1 MKIIFAYFLVVGSTY
16 SYGRIIGS
24 LDNVLFNFK
33 SLEFEKANN
42 EIWQLQEGDLK
53 HELSILSDLMYFAG
67 QKDSSYFKLVSHSFD
82 FSDTIIGCIQLL
94 NKGYYELYYGKTKGE
109 AFKYFHEARE
119 ISKSLKNKSL
129 LKASLLALMQ
139 YYHFEIAQ
147 NSQDQQTYLQEFKEL
162 RSDKIDDVWIALY
175 GLIYYSKTLE
185 TLDDAYF
192 SLADKL
198 GIYENMLPSNSKLLP
213 KIYFEHGLRLELE
226 NKLEYAKQYFELA
239 KQAAKDFPFLRET
252 RFFSSIR
259 LSGIAQKKGQFEE
272 AVKLVNNAK
281 DHLDISDTLRSNYYI
296 NLYSSLYYN
305 DLKKYDTA
313 YHLLNKAYKA
323 GFYLDFRRNSLEI
336 NRLNVVLQTRQKELD
351 NSRLRQNK
359 IWLIVASSILGL
371 LLLLSYLA
379 LQNIRSKKHIV
390 EKEKEI
396 QIQKVEKLIRD
407 QELSGIDAMIEGQE
421 KERQRLANE
430 LHDHLG
436 SLLATVKYHIQNVR
450 ISRKQGGAG
459 EEALL
464 DKADDLLEQAYQK
477 VRGIAH
483 ERNAGVPAQ
492 EGLLPAVKNFASKVS
507 YNNRLKIDVI
517 DHGMDKRLEN
527 SLELTLFR
535 IIQELITNIIK
546 HSGGKEAS
554 IQLTH
559 HETSIN
565 VLVEDDGAGFEA
577 SAVPAGMGLYAIRK
591 RIDSLAGTLTIDSAP
606 GKGTTVIIDIPL

>member
-1 MKIIFAYFLVVGSTY
+1 MARLILLLWTTFHPVQNPELHTYFQLLK
-16 SYGRIIGS
+16 R
-24 LDNVLFNFK
+24 
-33 SLEFEKANN
+33 LEYEKA
-42 EIWQLQEGDLK
+42 K
-53 HELSILSDLMYFAG
+53 LSIDTRGNQEEKRALNYLADLLYYRG
-67 QKDSSYFKLVSHSFD
+67 QQPLKQVQRIPESKFEEALGYL
-82 FSDTIIGCIQLL
+82 TE
-94 NKGYYELYYGKTKGE
+94 GYYHLYYTSDKSD
-109 AFKYFHEARE
+109 AFKNFHSALELARE
-119 ISKSLKNKSL
+119 LKYNL
-129 LKASLLALMQ
+129 LAKASLIAIFE
-139 YYHFEIAQ
+139 YYHSSIVQNSAQFEIYLNEYERLKPDATDRIIIGLYTMIFL
-147 NSQDQQTYLQEFKEL
+147 SQTADTPDVEYYKHTDDLNTYLRQIDSGSRLRPRIYYEKALSLELHKSWDSAIHYYNLAFREAGDYPFFQYLRFSSKIKLSDIEFQRGNYHKAL
-162 RSDKIDDVWIALY
+162 DLIRDAKQNFDRSDSTRSDLFINRYAAFY
-175 GLIYYSKTLE
+175 YAGL
-185 TLDDAYF
+185 
-192 SLADKL
+192 
-198 GIYENMLPSNSKLLP
+198 
-213 KIYFEHGLRLELE
+213 
-226 NKLEYAKQYFELA
+226 KQYDSA
-239 KQAAKDFPFLRET
+239 
-252 RFFSSIR
+252 FFHFKKSS
-259 LSGIAQKKGQFEE
+259 E
-272 AVKLVNNAK
+272 AE
-281 DHLDISDTLRSNYYI
+281 
-296 NLYSSLYYN
+296 
-305 DLKKYDTA
+305 
-313 YHLLNKAYKA
+313 YK
-323 GFYLDFRRNSLEI
+323 LDFRNNTLEI
-336 NRLNVVLQTRQKELD
+336 NRLNVELQTQQKELD

-396 QIQKVEKLIRD
+396 QTQKVEKLIRE

-421 KERQRLANE
+421 KERQRLAND

-436 SLLATVKYHIQNVR
+436 SLLATVKYHIQNLR
-450 ISRKQGGAG
+450 ISRKQGGVS
-459 EEALL
+459 EEMLL

-565 VLVEDDGAGFEA
+565 VLVEDDGTGFEA

-591 RIDSLAGTLTIDSAP
+591 RIDSLAGKLIIDSAP

>member
-1 MKIIFAYFLVVGSTY
+1 LQYLRFSSKIKISDIEFQRGNYQKALDLIRDAKQNFDRSDSTRSNLFINRYAAFYYAGLKQYDSAYFH
-16 SYGRIIGS
+16 
-24 LDNVLFNFK
+24 FK
-33 SLEFEKANN
+33 
-42 EIWQLQEGDLK
+42 Q
-53 HELSILSDLMYFAG
+53 
-67 QKDSSYFKLVSHSFD
+67 SS
-82 FSDTIIGCIQLL
+82 
-94 NKGYYELYYGKTKGE
+94 E
-109 AFKYFHEARE
+109 A
-119 ISKSLKNKSL
+119 
-129 LKASLLALMQ
+129 
-139 YYHFEIAQ
+139 
-147 NSQDQQTYLQEFKEL
+147 
-162 RSDKIDDVWIALY
+162 
-175 GLIYYSKTLE
+175 
-185 TLDDAYF
+185 
-192 SLADKL
+192 
-198 GIYENMLPSNSKLLP
+198 
-213 KIYFEHGLRLELE
+213 
-226 NKLEYAKQYFELA
+226 EYK
-239 KQAAKDFPFLRET
+239 
-252 RFFSSIR
+252 
-259 LSGIAQKKGQFEE
+259 
-272 AVKLVNNAK
+272 
-281 DHLDISDTLRSNYYI
+281 
-296 NLYSSLYYN
+296 
-305 DLKKYDTA
+305 
-313 YHLLNKAYKA
+313 
-323 GFYLDFRRNSLEI
+323 LDFRNNTLEI
-336 NRLNVVLQTRQKELD
+336 NRLNVVLQTQQKELD

-371 LLLLSYLA
+371 LLMLSYLA

-396 QIQKVEKLIRD
+396 QTQKVEKLIRE

-450 ISRKQGGAG
+450 ISRQQGGVG

-483 ERNAGVPAQ
+483 ERSAGVPAQ

-507 YNNRLKIDVI
+507 HNNRLKIDVI

-535 IIQELITNIIK
+535 IIQELITNVIK

-591 RIDSLAGTLTIDSAP
+591 RIDSLAGKLTIDSAP